1 MYLLIYKLILGLPKM
16 LKNKIFLF
24 FVLLLLFSIQCST
37 TEKISRP
44 SESEFYSY
52 WNHSIIPPIEGNSE
66 DTKAQSQ
73 SKKKK

>member
-1 MYLLIYKLILGLPKM
+1 MYLLIYKLILGLQKM
-16 LKNKIFLF
+16 LKNKFILFFIFLS
-24 FVLLLLFSIQCST
+24 LFSIQCST

-44 SESEFYSY
+44 SESEFYLY